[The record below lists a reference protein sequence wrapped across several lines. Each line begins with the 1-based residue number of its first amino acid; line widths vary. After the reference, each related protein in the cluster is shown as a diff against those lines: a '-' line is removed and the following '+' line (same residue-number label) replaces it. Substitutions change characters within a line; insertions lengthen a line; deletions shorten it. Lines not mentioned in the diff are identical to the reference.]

1 MNKKIWLLQI
11 GFVVCFITNA
21 QTFHLGIKGG
31 LNIPS
36 SNIANYKNP
45 ENTYHVGAFATIG
58 ISKKWDF
65 QPEVFFTSSNIEQ
78 NNVFDAI
85 TKKSPLYKVNYLS
98 IPIAFRIKIAPFIHL
113 SFGPQFSLVLDSKKN
128 DSENLTD
135 AFKANDFSL
144 FGGVEFDFLKFK
156 IYGRYISGLTQL
168 NNITDT
174 DKYTTKEIQAGIGFK
189 FL

>member
-1 MNKKIWLLQI
+1 MNKKIWLLQL
-11 GFVVCFITNA
+11 GFVLCIITNA

-36 SNIANYKNP
+36 SNLANYKNP
-45 ENTYHVGAFATIG
+45 ENTYHVGAFATVG
-58 ISKKWDF
+58 LSKKWDI

-78 NNVFDAI
+78 NDISKVATEGKPIYKI
-85 TKKSPLYKVNYLS
+85 TYLS
-98 IPIAFRIKIAPFIHL
+98 IPIAFRVKLAPFIHVA
-113 SFGPQFSLVLDSKKN
+113 FGPQFSLVLDSKKN

-168 NNITDT
+168 NNITDVN
-174 DKYTTKEIQAGIGFK
+174 KYTTKEIQAGIGFK